1 MRGERLKTPLA
12 AALLFSVNAYIVH
25 ELFAARFIAQIGS
38 IEGVYIGLVRY
49 ILAHWGD
56 LSWFSPWY
64 GGIPFHSAYPPV
76 LPFSA
81 AALAALTGAS
91 PALAYHAVAALF
103 YCLGPVTLFWMAYRL
118 SGSRLYSFV
127 AALAYS
133 LFSPGTLVAGAIR
146 ADAGGVFHPRR
157 LQALIHYGE
166 APHIASMTLVPLAI
180 VALDAA
186 LRKPRPARCLL
197 AALAMAAVVL
207 TNWIGGLALAAGIVC
222 YLLTHSYPLRWKPP
236 AVAAGIGLYAYLLAS
251 PWIPPSTLATI
262 RRNAAG
268 PAGPY
273 PLAWWNLA
281 GLAILVGVLAVIDIQ
296 AKRLRVPSFA
306 RFGILFSLA
315 MGTLVVSAYWLGFS
329 LVPQPER
336 YHLELEMGLIL
347 AAVFAAGPLLGR
359 RALVPALW
367 GLAVFGGFQIFT
379 YRVAAQ
385 EMTRPIDI
393 QTTTE
398 YRVARWFEANIPN
411 RRVYAP
417 GSIGQWLLAFTDTP
431 QLSGGFD
438 QGVTNSSIRGVDYQI
453 YSGQNAGA
461 REDEI
466 GELLLRAYGVE
477 AVYVGDDVY
486 HAFRNRRKF
495 SGRFRELWR
504 DGGDAIYAVPHRP
517 GSLAHV
523 VPLEDMVARDLRHG
537 CDVAPLRAYVAAL
550 DNPALP
556 AADFRWLDRHR
567 ATVTA
572 EMSPRQVLSVQ
583 MTYDAGWHAAVRGEP
598 RRIYRDHLGQLAV
611 EAACNGPCQ
620 IELTYDGGLEM
631 RFCRLLSLLALAGG
645 LLWAGFSAL
654 LGRRRKSSTVRP

>member
-1 MRGERLKTPLA
+1 M
-12 AALLFSVNAYIVH
+12 
-25 ELFAARFIAQIGS
+25 
-38 IEGVYIGLVRY
+38 
-49 ILAHWGD
+49 
-56 LSWFSPWY
+56 
-64 GGIPFHSAYPPV
+64 
-76 LPFSA
+76 
-81 AALAALTGAS
+81 
-91 PALAYHAVAALF
+91 
-103 YCLGPVTLFWMAYRL
+103 
-118 SGSRLYSFV
+118 
-127 AALAYS
+127 
-133 LFSPGTLVAGAIR
+133 
-146 ADAGGVFHPRR
+146 
-157 LQALIHYGE
+157 
-166 APHIASMTLVPLAI
+166 
-180 VALDAA
+180 
-186 LRKPRPARCLL
+186 
-197 AALAMAAVVL
+197 
-207 TNWIGGLALAAGIVC
+207 
-222 YLLTHSYPLRWKPP
+222 P

-262 RRNAAG
+262 RRNAVG

-281 GLAILVGVLAVIDIQ
+281 GLAILVAVLAIVDIQ
-296 AKRLRVPSFA
+296 AKRMRVPSFA
-306 RFGILFSLA
+306 RFGILFSIV
-315 MGTLVVSAYWLGFS
+315 MGTLVVLAYWLGFS

-347 AAVFAAGPLLGR
+347 AVVFVVGPLLGR
-359 RALVPALW
+359 ALAPALC
-367 GLAVFGGFQIFT
+367 GLAAFGGFQLFT

-411 RRVYAP
+411 RRVYVP
-417 GSIGQWLLAFTDTP
+417 GSIGQRLLAFTDTP

-438 QGVTNSSIRGVDYQI
+438 QGVTNSTIRGVEYQI

-461 REDEI
+461 QEDEI

-504 DGGDAIYAVPHRP
+504 NGGDAIYAVPHRR

-523 VPLEDMVARDLRHG
+523 VPREGMVARDLRHG

-556 AADFRWLDRHR
+556 AADFRWMDRHR
-567 ATVTA
+567 AIVTA

-583 MTYDAGWHAAVRGEP
+583 ITYDAGWHATVRGEP

-611 EAACNGPCQ
+611 DPACTGPCR

-631 RFCRLLSLLALAGG
+631 RFFRLLSSIALCGG
-645 LLWAGFSAL
+645 LLWAGFSL
-654 LGRRRKSSTVRP
+654 LPGRRRGSSTVRL